1 MKMLKIVSKKFI
13 KFKNLETKKSTS
25 INVLGHKLILPAT
38 AVKEPIT
45 GRLMR
50 TMLGM

>member
-25 INVLGHKLILPAT
+25 INVLGHLPAT
-38 AVKEPIT
+38 ALKEPIT